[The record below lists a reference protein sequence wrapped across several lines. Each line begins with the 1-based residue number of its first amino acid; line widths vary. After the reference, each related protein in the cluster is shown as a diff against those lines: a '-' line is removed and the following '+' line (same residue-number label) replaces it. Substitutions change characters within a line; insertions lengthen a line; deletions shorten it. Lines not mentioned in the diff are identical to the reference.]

1 MRSIQ
6 LVIFT
11 ESFILNK
18 GLEFIF
24 KKIRGLTVIGIVDN
38 EQDLLAINNNKDVD
52 FILASDRMF
61 NSSKALINIYKTDN
75 SKTWGLINTDN
86 IQVKGLYNFDLILSI
101 LDSESKT
108 IYHIQDYLNRISE
121 HSDDSEQYLS
131 KREKEILKQ
140 VALGLTNSQIGEK
153 LFISQHTVVTHR
165 KKITSKLGIKTIS
178 GLTVYALLNNLI
190 EISDVEEL
198 N

>member
-1 MRSIQ
+1 MKSIQ

-11 ESFILNK
+11 ESFIINK

-24 KKIRGLTVIGIVDN
+24 KKIRGLTVVDVVDN
-38 EQDLLAINNNKDVD
+38 EQDLLAINNNKEVN

-61 NSSKALINIYKTDN
+61 NSSVALINIYKTDN
-75 SKTWGLINTDN
+75 NKTWGLINTDN
-86 IQVKGLYNFDLILSI
+86 SQVNGLYNFDLKLSI
-101 LDSESKT
+101 LELESDTMYK
-108 IYHIQDYLNRISE
+108 IQDYLNRISE
-121 HSDDSEQYLS
+121 SSNDSEQYLS
-131 KREKEILKQ
+131 KREKDILKQ

-165 KKITSKLGIKTIS
+165 KKITAKLGIKTIS

-190 EISDVEEL
+190 EISDVDEL

>member
-1 MRSIQ
+1 MKPIQ

-11 ESFILNK
+11 ESFIINK

-24 KKIRGLTVIGIVDN
+24 KKIRGLTVIATVDN
-38 EQDLLAINNNKDVD
+38 EQDLLFINMNKQVN
-52 FILASDRMF
+52 FILTSNTMF
-61 NSSKALINIYKTDN
+61 DACDSLKNIYKTDN
-75 SKTWGLINTDN
+75 SKSWGLIYTDRTHFE
-86 IQVKGLYNFDLILSI
+86 GFYNFDLILSI
-101 LDSESKT
+101 LDSESET
-108 IYHIQDYLNRISE
+108 IHRIQDYLKRISE
-121 HSDDSEQYLS
+121 PNDDSEQYLS
-131 KREKEILKQ
+131 NREKEILKQ

-165 KKITSKLGIKTIS
+165 KKITAKLGIKTIS

-190 EISDVEEL
+190 EISDIDEL

>member
-1 MRSIQ
+1 MKSVQ

-11 ESFILNK
+11 ESFIINK

-24 KKIRGLTVIGIVDN
+24 KKIRGLTVIDAVDN
-38 EQDLLAINNNKDVD
+38 EQDLLSSINNKQVN
-52 FILASDRMF
+52 FILASNTMF
-61 NSSKALINIYKTDN
+61 LTNDTLKKLYKTDSERN
-75 SKTWGLINTDN
+75 WGLINTGRDEL
-86 IQVKGLYNFDLILSI
+86 KEFYNFDLVLSVFD
-101 LDSESKT
+101 LESDT
-108 IYHIQDYLNRISE
+108 ISIIQEYLSRINES
-121 HSDDSEQYLS
+121 SDDSEQFLS

-190 EISDVEEL
+190 EISDIDEL

>member
-1 MRSIQ
+1 MKSVQ

-11 ESFILNK
+11 ESFIINK

-24 KKIRGLTVIGIVDN
+24 KKIRGLTVTAIVDN
-38 EQDLLAINNNKDVD
+38 EKDLLVINNNKEVN
-52 FILASDRMF
+52 FVLASDRMF
-61 NSSKALINIYKTDN
+61 NSSKELIKIYKTDN
-75 SKTWGLINTDN
+75 SKTWGLINTEN
-86 IQVKGLYNFDLILSI
+86 SQVNGLYNFDLILSI

-108 IYHIQDYLNRISE
+108 ISQIQDYQNRISE

-131 KREKEILKQ
+131 KREKDILKQ

-165 KKITSKLGIKTIS
+165 KKITAKLGIKTIS

-190 EISDVEEL
+190 EISDVNEL